1 MRMAAPENG
10 AGLRRFA
17 GLAWPASLEGLLLVL
32 LSSVDL
38 VMVSGIGLDA
48 TSAVG
53 VFSQPKL
60 VLLCAPRS
68 FAVAVTVRTALLA
81 GQGRREALSRCLK
94 QSLVAGAAGS
104 CCPVTSW
111 PPPLA
116 PV

>member
-1 MRMAAPENG
+1 MRMAVPENRTV
-10 AGLRRFA
+10 LRRFV

-81 GQGRREALSRCLK
+81 GQGRREALSRCL
-94 QSLVAGAAGS
+94 
-104 CCPVTSW
+104 
-111 PPPLA
+111 
-116 PV
+116 